1 MTVREATADDVDA
14 IREVARAAWAADYP
28 EILTRETVE
37 RGVEEWYESDHIA
50 GKLAGSRTRLFV
62 ACVDSVDF
70 VDDSGDDDDGGDDD
84 DDGGD
89 TGDDG
94 DESGSEG
101 DEAVDGEDARVVGFA
116 HAELGRDDEGYVLRL
131 YVHPDYRNRGL
142 GRRLL
147 ERTRDDLF
155 AHGAERINAMVL
167 AANEPGNEF
176 YRRFGF
182 EKVAEGETTIGGEA
196 YPEHTYALERDGV
209 GS

>member
-37 RGVEEWYESDHIA
+37 RGVEEWYESDHVA

-62 ACVDSVDF
+62 ACVDGA
-70 VDDSGDDDDGGDDD
+70 DD
-84 DDGGD
+84 
-89 TGDDG
+89 GDDG
-94 DESGSEG
+94 VDRTDDGDNVGREE
-101 DEAVDGEDARVVGFA
+101 DEAADGEDARVVGFA

-131 YVHPDYRNRGL
+131 YVHPDYRGRGL

-182 EKVAEGETTIGGEA
+182 EKVAEGETTIGGET
-196 YPEHTYALERDGV
+196 YPEHTYTLERDDESG
-209 GS
+209 

>member
-14 IREVARAAWAADYP
+14 IREVARAAWRADYP

-37 RGVEEWYESDHIA
+37 RGVEEWYESDQLA
-50 GKLAGSRTRLFV
+50 GELAGSRTRLFV
-62 ACVDSVDF
+62 ASANDG
-70 VDDSGDDDDGGDDD
+70 VDDGVCKDD
-84 DDGGD
+84 
-89 TGDDG
+89 
-94 DESGSEG
+94 
-101 DEAVDGEDARVVGFA
+101 AEDARVVGFA
-116 HAELGRDDEGYVLRL
+116 HAELGRDDQGYVLRL

-167 AANEPGNEF
+167 AANEPGTEF

-182 EKVAEGETTIGGEA
+182 EKVAEGETTIGGET
-196 YPEHTYALERDGV
+196 YPEHTYALERGDESG
-209 GS
+209 